1 MSAPPAPDASPPTSV
16 LCLGEAL
23 VDMICERHVSG
34 LAEADSFV
42 PRFGGA
48 VANVAVTAAR
58 RGARVTLAGGAG
70 DDAWGGWLRDRLRRE
85 GVDVSLFELVRGTQ
99 TPVAMVS
106 IGDGGEASYQIYG
119 EGIGTVVSGL
129 GDRVRD
135 AVRDSGALFFGS
147 NTLVGGEE
155 RAVTMRAREAALEH
169 GRPVIFD
176 PNFRLHRW
184 KSHADAAASANACV
198 HDALL
203 VRCNLAEATLMTG
216 EEDPERAALA
226 LVKGGA
232 RLVVV
237 TLGRGRDPPRRAPRL
252 CARSRR
258 PRPLDHWRGRYV
270 HRCAAR
276 AAGVG
281 GLLPRRGRGRTAGS
295 GRRRGACV

>member
-1 MSAPPAPDASPPTSV
+1 
-16 LCLGEAL
+16 
-23 VDMICERHVSG
+23 
-34 LAEADSFV
+34 
-42 PRFGGA
+42 
-48 VANVAVTAAR
+48 
-58 RGARVTLAGGAG
+58 
-70 DDAWGGWLRDRLRRE
+70 
-85 GVDVSLFELVRGTQ
+85 
-99 TPVAMVS
+99 
-106 IGDGGEASYQIYG
+106 
-119 EGIGTVVSGL
+119 VSGL
-129 GDRVRD
+129 GDRVRE

-147 NTLVGGEE
+147 NTLVGAEE

-237 TLGRGRDPPRRAPRL
+237 TLGREGAILRGELRADAPGVDVDVRSTIGAGDTFTGVLLARL
-252 CARSRR
+252 ALAGFYPAAVAAALREAVAE
-258 PRPLDHWRGRYV
+258 G
-270 HRCAAR
+270 AR
-276 AAGVG
+276 ACERWAA
-281 GLLPRRGRGRTAGS
+281 LD
-295 GRRRGACV
+295 